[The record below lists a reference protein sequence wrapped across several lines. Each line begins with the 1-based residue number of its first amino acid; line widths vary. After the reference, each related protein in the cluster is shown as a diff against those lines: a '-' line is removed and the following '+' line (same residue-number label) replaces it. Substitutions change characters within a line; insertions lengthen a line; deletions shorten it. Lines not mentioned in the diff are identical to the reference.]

1 MKIRYFPDTDTLY
14 INLRDKPST
23 ETEEISEEVIVD
35 FDAEGS
41 VVGITID
48 HATQRMDSLNI
59 ETIFPSSIASSN

>member
-14 INLRDKPST
+14 INLRDKPSA
-23 ETEEISEEVIVD
+23 ETEEISEEVIVN

-59 ETIFPSSIASSN
+59 ETIFPSPITSGN